1 MFAQTPNLSFGDQQQ
16 EQKMQLTSKKATL
29 YSAKKRSENN
39 SAMDTLPKV
48 ESSSNI
54 QLPTI

>member
-1 MFAQTPNLSFGDQQQ
+1 MFAQTPNLSFGDQQ

>member
-1 MFAQTPNLSFGDQQQ
+1 MFAQTPNLSFGDQH